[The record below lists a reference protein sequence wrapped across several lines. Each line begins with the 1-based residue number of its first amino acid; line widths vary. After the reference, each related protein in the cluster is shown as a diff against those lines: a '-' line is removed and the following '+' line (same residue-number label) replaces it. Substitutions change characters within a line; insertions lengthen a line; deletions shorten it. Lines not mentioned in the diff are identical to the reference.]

1 MIDTN
6 LIDEL
11 GNLQHQIAALQE
23 REAAIKATIK
33 AAGVG
38 AYNGD
43 TFSALVSERTT
54 TKYDKVWKAKVDA
67 LIEEHI
73 SHQFRAAHSSEE
85 TTTVLTVKAR
95 NKVAA

>member
-1 MIDTN
+1 MIDITI
-6 LIDEL
+6 IDEL
-11 GNLQHQIAALQE
+11 GSLQHQIAALQE
-23 REAAIKATIK
+23 REAVLKAQIK

-38 AYNGD
+38 AYDGSIY
-43 TFSALVSERTT
+43 SALVSERTT
-54 TKYDKVWKAKVDA
+54 TKFDTVWKAKVNA
-67 LIEEHI
+67 LIETHI